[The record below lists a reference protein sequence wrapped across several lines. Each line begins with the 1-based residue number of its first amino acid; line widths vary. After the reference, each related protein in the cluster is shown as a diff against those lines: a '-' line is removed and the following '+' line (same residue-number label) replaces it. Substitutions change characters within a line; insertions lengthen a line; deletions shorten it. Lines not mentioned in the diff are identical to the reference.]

1 MRLLSTRI
9 HYQHRD
15 DGTSTEMWTHQ
26 ALATSASA
34 EAAATT
40 TGAVVADSRIF
51 SEMFDATSE
60 AALAA
65 AATGAVEDAVVVFS
79 LSVGYLFSLPT
90 NPHDDQHCGWMAS
103 ANTTFRMVYLGG
115 PRLKSR
121 TLPRALRSR
130 RTS

>member
-26 ALATSASA
+26 AVATSASA

-51 SEMFDATSE
+51 SETFDATSE

-65 AATGAVEDAVVVFS
+65 AATGAVDDAVVVLS
-79 LSVGYLFSLPT
+79 LSAGGLCEAFAFFLLAAHNLFFAKSACSVLHFCSTTMLPSSLYSIP
-90 NPHDDQHCGWMAS
+90 
-103 ANTTFRMVYLGG
+103 
-115 PRLKSR
+115 
-121 TLPRALRSR
+121 
-130 RTS
+130 